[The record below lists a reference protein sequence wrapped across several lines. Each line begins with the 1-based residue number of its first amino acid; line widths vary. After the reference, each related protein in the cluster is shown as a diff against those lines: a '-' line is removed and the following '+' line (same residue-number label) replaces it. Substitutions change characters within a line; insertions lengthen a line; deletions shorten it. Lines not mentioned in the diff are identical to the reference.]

1 MPVAGRSFLPEGEDS
16 ASVSWASRPTA
27 ERAALAGRLRRLV
40 GREAASLAEAVGER
54 PGRVPG
60 ETLALEVLPLA
71 DACRFL
77 EREAS
82 RLLAPRRLGNR
93 GRPAWL
99 AGTRAEV
106 RRDPLGRVLVIAP
119 SNYPLLL
126 AGVQAV
132 QALVAG
138 NSVLVKPAPGCS
150 APMAAL
156 ARLLA
161 QAGLPD
167 GLFRVLPEA
176 AEAATAAI
184 EAGVDKV
191 VLTGS
196 AETGRA
202 VMADLARSLTPSVM
216 ELSGNDAVIVLPGAD
231 VDLAARALA
240 WGVRLNGGATCIAPR
255 RVFADAGL
263 VGQLEARIAGLIEGA
278 LAVALPGRVV
288 AQVERLLAEA
298 RAAGCRL
305 SGPLPDGGAMAPLLV
320 AGARPGL
327 GLLREDIFAPV
338 LSLVPVGGEDE
349 ALALAADC
357 DYALGA
363 AVFGPADRALAVAR
377 RLVAGVVTVNDLVVP
392 TADPRLPFGGRRAS
406 GFGTTRGAEG
416 LLEMTAPKVVC
427 VSRGRFRPHYDPF
440 GEDDARLLAA
450 YANAVHGREPGAWR
464 NLLSALLRRARR
476 AGKG

>member
-1 MPVAGRSFLPEGEDS
+1 VP
-16 ASVSWASRPTA
+16 
-27 ERAALAGRLRRLV
+27 ERAALAGRLRRLI
-40 GREAASLAEAVGER
+40 GRQAAWLAEAVGER

-71 DACRFL
+71 EACRFL
-77 EREAS
+77 EREAP
-82 RLLAPRRLGNR
+82 RLLAPRRLGGR

-99 AGTRAEV
+99 FGMRAEI
-106 RRDPLGRVLVIAP
+106 RRDPLGRILVIAP

-138 NSVLVKPAPGCS
+138 NAVLVKPAPGCG
-150 APMAAL
+150 APMRAL
-156 ARLLA
+156 GSLLA
-161 QAGLPD
+161 QAGLPE
-167 GLFRVLPEA
+167 GLFLVLPEEA
-176 AEAATAAI
+176 GAATAAI

-196 AETGRA
+196 AATGRA
-202 VMADLARSLTPSVM
+202 VMADLARTLTPSVM

-231 VDLAARALA
+231 ADLVARALA

-255 RVFADAGL
+255 RVFVDRHLAGR
-263 VGQLEARIAGLIEGA
+263 LEAGIARLLAGA
-278 LAVALPGRVV
+278 PAVTLPGRVA
-288 AQVERLLAEA
+288 AQMERLLDEA
-298 RAAGCRL
+298 REAGCRL
-305 SGPLPDGGAMAPLLV
+305 VGPPPEGGAMAPLLV

-338 LSLVPVGGEDE
+338 LSLVPVESEEE

-363 AVFGPADRALAVAR
+363 AVFGPEDRAVEAAR

-392 TADPRLPFGGRRAS
+392 TADPRLPFGGRRSS

-427 VSRGRFRPHYDPF
+427 VSRGRFRPHYDPLSE
-440 GEDDARLLAA
+440 GDAMLLAA
-450 YANAVHGREPGAWR
+450 YANAAHGRAPGAWR
-464 NLLSALLRRARR
+464 NLLSALLRRVRGTGGGGR
-476 AGKG
+476 

>member
-1 MPVAGRSFLPEGEDS
+1 MDMPRMEEAAGG
-16 ASVSWASRPTA
+16 AGAGWASRPVP
-27 ERAALAGRLRRLV
+27 ERAALAGRLRRLI
-40 GREAASLAEAVGER
+40 GRQAAWLAGAVGER

-71 DACRFL
+71 EACRFL

-82 RLLAPRRLGNR
+82 RLLAPRSLGGR

-99 AGTRAEV
+99 FGMRAEV

-138 NSVLVKPAPGCS
+138 NVVLVKPAPGCS
-150 APMAAL
+150 APMRAL
-156 ARLLA
+156 GDLLA
-161 QAGLPD
+161 QAGLPE
-167 GLFRVLPEA
+167 GLFLVLPEA
-176 AEAATAAI
+176 AGAATAAI

-196 AETGRA
+196 AATGRA
-202 VMADLARSLTPSVM
+202 VMADLARTLTPSVM

-231 VDLAARALA
+231 ADLVAKALA

-255 RVFADAGL
+255 RVFADRHLAGR
-263 VGQLEARIAGLIEGA
+263 LEAGIARLLAGA
-278 LAVALPGRVV
+278 PSVTLPGRV
-288 AQVERLLAEA
+288 AARMERLLAEA
-298 RAAGCRL
+298 REAGCRL
-305 SGPLPDGGAMAPLLV
+305 IGEGPVGGAMAPLLV
-320 AGARPGL
+320 ADARPGL

-338 LSLVPVGGEDE
+338 LSLVPVEDEEE

-363 AVFGPADRALAVAR
+363 AVFGPEGRAVPVAR

-392 TADPRLPFGGRRAS
+392 TADPRLPFGGRRSS

-427 VSRGRFRPHYDPF
+427 VSRGRFRPHYEPLAE
-440 GEDDARLLAA
+440 GDAVLLAA
-450 YANAVHGREPGAWR
+450 YANAAHGRAPGAWR
-464 NLLSALLRRARR
+464 GLLSALLRRVRG
-476 AGKG
+476 AGGGGR